1 MIYTI
6 TLNPALDRI
15 LTVESIEYHN
25 PNRVDGDERYAGGKG
40 IDVSKALTR
49 LGVGNKALGFAGGFT
64 GLELEGC
71 LFNLGVNCEFVRI
84 SAETRTNV
92 YIHETARNRQI
103 SFNLRG
109 PLIQSFELMEMIDVI
124 KGLKDAE
131 YIILSGSIPAG
142 VNPIIYEKIV
152 EIAKAKGAKVV
163 LDSDDEPF
171 KAGLRAKPH
180 IIKPNIHE
188 LERLMARQLKD
199 IDAIV
204 DAAVGVYER
213 GVEVVLVSMGAKGVL
228 LVTKDERWIAHP
240 PRVTVVNTIGA
251 GDSAVAGFVHG
262 LVLGENYKEAVMRA
276 AATGTAATLINDV
289 SITQE
294 SVDAILAQVKVRR
307 AT

>member
-49 LGVGNKALGFAGGFT
+49 LGVDNKAIGFAGGFT

-92 YIHETARNRQI
+92 YIHERARNRQI

-124 KGLKDAE
+124 KGLKDAN

-180 IIKPNIHE
+180 IIKPNVHE

-199 IDAIV
+199 IGAIV
-204 DAAVGVYER
+204 DAAVEVHER
-213 GVEVVLVSMGAKGVL
+213 GIDVVLVSMGAKGM
-228 LVTKDERWIAHP
+228 LVVTEDERWMAHP

-262 LVLGENYKEAVMRA
+262 LVLGESCKDAVKRA

-289 SITQE
+289 SITRE